1 MTGQD
6 LSPVLPVDFLRTAMA
21 GRSPND
27 PVVQLAAQQA
37 RTAQPGHAQSALVEA
52 LLSGPYAQEAPLWLL
67 ETTVEAGLGAEGEA
81 SGVGQ
86 QPALVATALEHPSCT
101 ASLREQALRR
111 CTSEQLG
118 MLGTPRADARL
129 AATVAAE
136 LRARSGAPLPMTPQL
151 LQEPTAA
158 QTVLQQGP
166 LHPLVFEAARDTLP
180 TEPDPD
186 KIGEGSDTDGT
197 WKQYKQA
204 YDAWRSMWRQVLNRH
219 PHCHR
224 ELIAWAADA
233 GAEGL
238 IRDELLGSLP
248 WAVEPAL
255 LAELA
260 RADLDRFSFEVLLA
274 RGCRMLR
281 AGSDEQQVL
290 EHFAT
295 DLSAVTDDEQTLFHH
310 ALRRK
315 SSTLLDMG
323 CHAPITWAQ
332 RAAVG
337 TWRHILSP
345 TQAKDGY
352 RPVQWQA
359 SAALLTDLAT
369 QFAETAACALPY
381 WEPMDRYR
389 GITARE
395 VTWVRDMV
403 LRLPTITEDVRAGV
417 GPLVRDAHERLSYR
431 HPGLQPRHDE
441 RSEIQE
447 SLNTIERVLADP
459 APATGVERRRTAL
472 GAPDEV
478 TVRDLARLQ
487 TQALS
492 DYLTRHAGDD
502 SLVEKALLSCAASG
516 YRSRDDF
523 DNVLRR
529 HSCPDTVLLRLTG
542 RLRTRLGGG
551 PSWREAWTQLVLGR
565 AEADPA
571 LVRAL
576 PAWTALRARGDYHAT
591 AHAAV
596 VTAVREAL
604 GSDQEAWD
612 RFAACPATHSG
623 PTAWLRLGDLLDAA
637 AAGSPWPKPP
647 GSR

>member
-1 MTGQD
+1 
-6 LSPVLPVDFLRTAMA
+6 MA
-21 GRSPND
+21 GCGPND
-27 PVVQLAAQQA
+27 PVVHLAAHQV
-37 RTAQPGHAQSALVEA
+37 RLAQPHEQSALVEA
-52 LLSGPYAQEAPLWLL
+52 LLSGPFSQDASPWLL
-67 ETTVEAGLGAEGEA
+67 ETAVEAGLGTEGES
-81 SGVGQ
+81 SGVGRR
-86 QPALVATALEHPSCT
+86 PGLVTTALEHPSCT
-101 ASLREQALRR
+101 ASLREQTLRR
-111 CTSEQLG
+111 CTIEQLSS
-118 MLGTPRADARL
+118 LGTPRAGARL
-129 AATVAAE
+129 AALVAAE
-136 LRARSGAPLPMTPQL
+136 LRARSGAPLPMTPHL
-151 LQEPTAA
+151 LQDPTPA
-158 QTVLQQGP
+158 QTVLRQGP
-166 LHPLVFEAARDTLP
+166 LHTLVFEAARDTLP
-180 TEPDPD
+180 TEPDLD
-186 KIGEGSDTDGT
+186 RMGEDSDADGM

-204 YDAWRSMWRQVLNRH
+204 YDAWRSMWRQVLDHH

-224 ELIAWAADA
+224 ELIVWAADA
-233 GAEGL
+233 GADADAEGL

-260 RADLDRFSFEVLLA
+260 KADLDHFSFEVLLA

-295 DLSAVTDDEQTLFHH
+295 DLSAVTDDKQTLFHH
-310 ALRRK
+310 VLSRK

-337 TWRHILSP
+337 TWRHILNP
-345 TQAKDGY
+345 TQAKDGH

-359 SAALLTDLAT
+359 SAALLTDLAS
-369 QFAETAACALPY
+369 QFAEAAARALPY

-417 GPLVRDAHERLSYR
+417 GPIVRDAHERLSYR

-459 APATGVERRRTAL
+459 APATDVDHRRTAL

-492 DYLTRHAGDD
+492 DYLTRHAGND

-529 HSCPDTVLLRLTG
+529 HSCPDTVLLRLTE

-565 AEADPA
+565 TGADPA

-637 AAGSPWPKPP
+637 ATGSPWPKPP